1 VTAGITGDRRIK
13 NVQSRV
19 TAAGY
24 RFGMDVDAATQT
36 MIDNMPAKTGRSLD
50 EWFVVVDAAGYEKHG
65 QILSHLKSEY
75 GVSHGFANLIAARS
89 LSRGQAPTTDDLV
102 EAQYAGRKAPLR
114 PLYDRLIAEVSAFG
128 PDVEVAPKK
137 TGVSLRRNKQFAVIE
152 APSATRLQLGVNL
165 RGATPT
171 ERLRAAGGM
180 CTHRVDVASAEEI
193 DAELVGWL
201 HEAYEEA

>member
-1 VTAGITGDRRIK
+1 
-13 NVQSRV
+13 
-19 TAAGY
+19 
-24 RFGMDVDAATQT
+24 M
-36 MIDNMPAKTGRSLD
+36 
-50 EWFVVVDAAGYEKHG
+50 VDAAGYEKHG

-128 PDVEVAPKK
+128 PDVEIAPKK
-137 TGVSLRRNKQFAVIE
+137 TSVSLRRHKQFAVIE

-165 RGATPT
+165 RGAAPT

-193 DAELVGWL
+193 DAGARGMAPRSLRRGVSAQSSTIGRSSRGTKL
-201 HEAYEEA
+201 AASGPNSTTRR

>member
-1 VTAGITGDRRIK
+1 
-13 NVQSRV
+13 
-19 TAAGY
+19 
-24 RFGMDVDAATQT
+24 MDVDAATQT
-36 MIDNMPAKTGRSLD
+36 MIDNMPAKTGRSLE
-50 EWFVVVDAAGYEKHG
+50 EWFVVVDAAGFAKHG

-75 GVSHGFANLIAARS
+75 GVSHGFANLIAARA
-89 LSRGQAPTTDDLV
+89 LSRGQEATADDLV
-102 EAQYAGRKAPLR
+102 EAQYEGRKAPLR

-137 TGVSLRRNKQFAVIE
+137 TSVSLRRNKQFALIE

-165 RGATPT
+165 RGTAPT
-171 ERLRAAGGM
+171 DRLRAAGGM
-180 CTHRVDVASAEEI
+180 CTHRVDVASADEI